1 MIEKRNKNHATEKG
15 FILVAVLFLI
25 SFLALAVSFFSVWVT
40 GEIQVSKQLRK
51 KSEALVE
58 ATSLKA
64 DLIFFLMTKGLN
76 YKGLDLTDKPAP
88 TIGIGPAQNQQEDD
102 APYIS
107 LFNKPYKKNNLIIR
121 IQDEAGLINL
131 GRFTKQQFDKLFES
145 FEIEPTHFDS
155 LYSKFKDYTK
165 TERAITKALN
175 GATIDDYKDAGKPEP
190 TNEALRTPFEIKRVL
205 EWDNHENF
213 YKNDKLFNMITTVVQ
228 KPINLNS
235 AQKEVLGFIPDL
247 NEDAITQILEHRKG
261 DNPYF
266 KDINAVANTT
276 GAPLKPSR
284 VYSFFPGNTLRVT
297 ITSIESNVLNLQFSV
312 TSMPRAKDIPW
323 QINYQIEMPY
333 EQLRLDDID
342 GDESEKEKLDK
353 LTLFFDP
360 KDIYSENK

>member
-1 MIEKRNKNHATEKG
+1 MMTQKRNINNSTEKG

-25 SFLALAVSFFSVWVT
+25 SFLALAVAYFSNWVT
-40 GEIQVSKQLRK
+40 GQMQVSKQLRK

-64 DLIFFLMTKGLN
+64 DFIFFLLTKGLN
-76 YKGLDLTDKPAP
+76 HKGLDLTDKPTPP
-88 TIGIGPAQNQQEDD
+88 TGPAQNAQEDD

-107 LFNKPYKKNNLIIR
+107 LFNKPYKKNNLTIR
-121 IQDEAGLINL
+121 VQDEAGLVNL
-131 GRFTKQQFDKLFES
+131 GRFTKQQFERLFEL

-155 LYSKFKDYTK
+155 LYWKFKDYTK

-175 GATIDDYKDAGKPEP
+175 GATIEDYKDAGKPEP

-205 EWDNHENF
+205 EWENHENF
-213 YKNDKLFNMITTVVQ
+213 YKNSKLFNMITTVNQ
-228 KPINLNS
+228 KPINLNT
-235 AQKEVLGFIPDL
+235 APKEVLAFIPDL
-247 NEDAITQILEHRKG
+247 NEDAITQILAHRKG

-276 GAPLKPSR
+276 GTPLKRSPI
-284 VYSFFPGNTLRVT
+284 YSFFPGTTQRVT
-297 ITSIESNVLNLQFSV
+297 ITSIENNVLNFQFSV
-312 TSMPRAKDIPW
+312 TSMPRNKDIPW
-323 QINYQIEMPY
+323 QINYQIDLPY
-333 EQLRLDDID
+333 EQLKLDDID